1 MIDRTTKDR
10 ILAATRIEEVVG
22 DFIALKRRGANW
34 WGICPFHQD
43 KRPSLAVSPSKGIFK
58 CFACGESGNA
68 VSFVMKHE
76 HLTYAESLK
85 YLAKKYHIEVVE
97 KEETPEEIASRL
109 KHESLLVV
117 SEFAQKYFQ
126 DILWNDANGRAIG
139 LSYFHERKFT
149 DETIRKFGL
158 GYTPTRP
165 HTLTKD
171 ALAKGYKEEY
181 LVDAGL
187 CIRRDDGS
195 VVDKF
200 YDRVMF
206 PIYSISGRVIAFGG
220 RTLKSDKSIAK
231 YVNTAGTEIYNKSE
245 SLYGIFQAKNAIIK
259 ADKCILV
266 EGYADV
272 ISMHQQGIQNVVASS
287 GTSLTTGQIRLI
299 KRFTSNITIIY
310 DGDAAGIKAAVRG
323 TNLVLE
329 EGLNVRIVVLPPED
343 DPDTFAQA
351 RSTTE
356 ILEYLAEN
364 ERDFISFKSDLAEA
378 DMAADPL
385 SRSKLINDII
395 GSIAVIPDAILRKEY
410 AEMVA
415 ERFRQEVEDILS
427 KITAIRDEQK
437 RQAQL
442 RERSL
447 EAQVPPALSGQNAA
461 EGDFGL
467 EPVSDLPQEMP
478 PAPEETNP
486 YLLTNPVLAVQE
498 RELTDYLLRFGSYP
512 LHFEKDMLYGA
523 APAEQIN
530 VETYI
535 RNTLLDDDIVFANR
549 LYREL
554 YDEYFSF
561 AGTLPVG
568 METRERQEAIAHHFA
583 NLENQTLLR
592 ESLNI
597 VFDDQ
602 ELTVRV
608 YRDTLEPE
616 EQRLGETVPK
626 SVIMYKLRI
635 TEQQCAEITRA
646 INSAQREG
654 DQPRQ
659 RELAKTLS
667 LLNKVKLQ
675 LSKELRKGSA

>member
-76 HLTYAESLK
+76 HLTYAEALK

-126 DILWNDANGRAIG
+126 DILWNDEHGRAIG

-149 DETIRKFGL
+149 DETIRRFGL

-171 ALAKGYKEEY
+171 AMAKGYKEEY

-187 CIRRDDGS
+187 CIRREDGT
-195 VVDKF
+195 VADKF

-220 RTLKSDKSIAK
+220 RTLKSDKSVAK

-323 TNLVLE
+323 TDLVLE

-351 RSTTE
+351 RTTTE

-364 ERDFISFKSDLAEA
+364 ERDFISFKSDLAET

-385 SRSKLINDII
+385 SRSKLINEII
-395 GSIAVIPDAILRKEY
+395 QSIAVVPDAILRKEY
-410 AEMVA
+410 VEMVA
-415 ERFRQEVEDILS
+415 ERFRQSDADILA
-427 KITAIRDEQK
+427 KITAIRDEKK
-437 RQAQL
+437 RQARL

-447 EAQVPPALSGQNAA
+447 EPQLPPAVAQETAAA
-461 EGDFGL
+461 EDFGM
-467 EPVSDLPQEMP
+467 EPVNDLP
-478 PAPEETNP
+478 ARPEESVETNP
-486 YLLTNPVLAVQE
+486 YIITNPLLAVQE

-523 APAEQIN
+523 EPAERID
-530 VETYI
+530 VETYV
-535 RNTLLDDDIVFANR
+535 REALRDDDIVFANR

-554 YDEYFSF
+554 YDEYYAF
-561 AGTLPVG
+561 AATLPEG
-568 METRERQEAIAHHFA
+568 MEVRERQGAIARHFA

-592 ESLNI
+592 ESLNLA
-597 VFDDQ
+597 FDDQ
-602 ELTVRV
+602 ELTVKI

-626 SVIMYKLRI
+626 SMILYKLRI
-635 TEQQCAEITRA
+635 TEQHCTEL
-646 INSAQREG
+646 SAQINAAQRDG
-654 DQPRQ
+654 DAVLLKSLVDQ
-659 RELAKTLS
+659 LS
-667 LLNKVKLQ
+667 LLNKVKLRF
-675 LSKELRKGSA
+675 SKELKRL

>member
-76 HLTYAESLK
+76 HLTYAEALK

-126 DILWNDANGRAIG
+126 DILWNDEHGRAIG

-149 DETIRKFGL
+149 DETIRRFGL

-171 ALAKGYKEEY
+171 AMAKGYKEEY

-187 CIRRDDGS
+187 CIRREDGT
-195 VVDKF
+195 VADKF

-220 RTLKSDKSIAK
+220 RTLKSDKSVAK

-287 GTSLTTGQIRLI
+287 GTSLTIGQIRLI

-323 TNLVLE
+323 TDLVLE

-351 RSTTE
+351 RTTTE

-364 ERDFISFKSDLAEA
+364 ERDFISFKSDLAET

-385 SRSKLINDII
+385 SRSKLINEII
-395 GSIAVIPDAILRKEY
+395 QSIAVVPDAILRKEY
-410 AEMVA
+410 VGMVA
-415 ERFRQEVEDILS
+415 ERFRQSDADILA
-427 KITAIRDEQK
+427 KITAIRDEKK
-437 RQAQL
+437 RQARL

-447 EAQVPPALSGQNAA
+447 EPQLPPAVAQETTAA
-461 EGDFGL
+461 EDFGM
-467 EPVSDLPQEMP
+467 EPVSDLP
-478 PAPEETNP
+478 ARPEEPVETNP
-486 YLLTNPVLAVQE
+486 YVITNPLLAVQE

-512 LHFEKDMLYGA
+512 LHFEKDMVYGA
-523 APAEQIN
+523 APAERID
-530 VETYI
+530 VETYV
-535 RNTLLDDDIVFANR
+535 REALRDDDIVFANR

-554 YDEYFSF
+554 YDEYYAF
-561 AGTLPVG
+561 AATLPEG
-568 METRERQEAIAHHFA
+568 MEVRERQGAIARHFA

-592 ESLNI
+592 ESLNLA
-597 VFDDQ
+597 FDDQ
-602 ELTVRV
+602 ELTVKI

-626 SVIMYKLRI
+626 SMILYKLRI
-635 TEQQCAEITRA
+635 TEQHCTEL
-646 INSAQREG
+646 SAQINAAQRDGNAELLKSLV
-654 DQPRQ
+654 DQ
-659 RELAKTLS
+659 LS
-667 LLNKVKLQ
+667 LLNKVKLRF
-675 LSKELRKGSA
+675 SKELKRL

>member
-1 MIDRTTKDR
+1 MIDRGTKDR

-22 DFIALKRRGANW
+22 DFIALRRRGANW

-76 HLTYAESLK
+76 HLTYAEALK
-85 YLAKKYHIEVVE
+85 YLAKKYNIEVVE
-97 KEETPEEIASRL
+97 KEETPEEMASRL

-117 SEFAQKYFQ
+117 SEYAQKYYQ
-126 DILWNDANGRAIG
+126 DILWNDEHGRAVG
-139 LSYFHERKFT
+139 LAYFHERKFT

-165 HTLTKD
+165 RTLTKD

-187 CIRRDDGS
+187 CIRREDGTLG
-195 VVDKF
+195 DKF

-245 SLYGIFQAKNAIIK
+245 SLYGIFQAKNDIIK

-272 ISMHQQGIQNVVASS
+272 ISMHQQGIRNVVASS

-310 DGDAAGIKAAVRG
+310 DGDAAGIKAALRG
-323 TNLVLE
+323 TDLVLE

-351 RSTTE
+351 RTTTE
-356 ILEYLAEN
+356 ILEYFSEK
-364 ERDFISFKSDLAEA
+364 ERDFISFKSDLAES

-385 SRSKLINDII
+385 SRSRLINDII
-395 GSIAVIPDAILRKEY
+395 GSISVVPDAILRKEY
-410 AEMVA
+410 VEMLA
-415 ERFRQEVEDILS
+415 ERFKQNVEDILS
-427 KITAIRDEQK
+427 KITALRDERR
-437 RQAQL
+437 RQARL
-442 RERSL
+442 RERSY
-447 EAQVPPALSGQNAA
+447 EPAPQPAEVPPV
-461 EGDFGL
+461 EEIL
-467 EPVSDLPQEMP
+467 EPEPVAAPAESD
-478 PAPEETNP
+478 P
-486 YLLTNPVLAVQE
+486 YALTDEVLAVQE

-512 LHFEKDMLYGA
+512 LHFEEQMQYGA
-523 APAEQIN
+523 PQGEEIC

-535 RNTLLDDDIVFANR
+535 REALADDEIVFSNR

-554 YDEYFSF
+554 FDEYYAF
-561 AGTLPVG
+561 AGTLPQG
-568 METRERQEAIAHHFA
+568 METRLRQETIARHFA
-583 NLENQTLLR
+583 DLENQTLVR
-592 ESLNI
+592 AALNLA
-597 VFDDQ
+597 FDDQ
-602 ELTVRV
+602 ELTVKV
-608 YRDTLEPE
+608 YRETLEPE
-616 EQRLGETVPK
+616 EHRLGEMVPK
-626 SVIMYKLRI
+626 SIILYKLRI
-635 TEQQCAEITRA
+635 TEQQCNTLSRQIQA
-646 INSAQREG
+646 AQRDG
-654 DQPRQ
+654 DLSLQHS
-659 RELAKTLS
+659 LVGKLS

-675 LSKELRKGSA
+675 FSKELKRL

>member
-1 MIDRTTKDR
+1 MIDRTTKDK

-76 HLTYAESLK
+76 HLTYAEALK

-126 DILWNDANGRAIG
+126 DVLWNDEQGRAIG

-171 ALAKGYKEEY
+171 AMAKGYKEEY

-187 CIRRDDGS
+187 CIRREDGS
-195 VVDKF
+195 VTDKF

-220 RTLKSDKSIAK
+220 RTLKSDKSVAK

-287 GTSLTTGQIRLI
+287 GTSLTIGQIRLI

-323 TNLVLE
+323 TDLVLE

-351 RSTTE
+351 RTTTE
-356 ILEYLAEN
+356 ILEFLAEN
-364 ERDFISFKSDLAEA
+364 ERDFISFKSDLAET

-385 SRSKLINDII
+385 SRSKLINEII
-395 GSIAVIPDAILRKEY
+395 QSIAVVPDAILRKEY
-410 AEMVA
+410 VEMVA
-415 ERFRQEVEDILS
+415 ERFRQSDADILA
-427 KITAIRDEQK
+427 KITAIRDEKK
-437 RQAQL
+437 RQARL
-442 RERSL
+442 RDRSL
-447 EAQVPPALSGQNAA
+447 DPQLPPAISQETSAA
-461 EGDFGL
+461 EDFGM
-467 EPVSDLPQEMP
+467 EPVSEPLMQPE
-478 PAPEETNP
+478 PEETNP
-486 YLLTNPVLAVQE
+486 YAITNPLLAVQE
-498 RELTDYLLRFGSYP
+498 KELTDYLLRFGSYP

-523 APAEQIN
+523 APAERIS
-530 VETYI
+530 VETYV
-535 RNTLLDDDIVFANR
+535 REALRDDDIVFANR

-554 YDEYFSF
+554 FDEYYAF
-561 AGTLPVG
+561 AATLPEEMDV
-568 METRERQEAIAHHFA
+568 RERQGAIARHFA

-592 ESLNI
+592 ESLNLA
-597 VFDDQ
+597 FDDQ
-602 ELTVRV
+602 ELTVKV

-626 SVIMYKLRI
+626 SMILYKLRI
-635 TEQQCAEITRA
+635 TEQHCGELSAL
-646 INSAQREG
+646 INTAQREG
-654 DQPRQ
+654 DEARL
-659 RELAKTLS
+659 RELVRQLS
-667 LLNKVKLQ
+667 LLNKVKLRF
-675 LSKELRKGSA
+675 SKELKRL

>member
-76 HLTYAESLK
+76 HLTYAEALK

-126 DILWNDANGRAIG
+126 DILWNDEHGRAIG

-149 DETIRKFGL
+149 DETIRRFGL

-171 ALAKGYKEEY
+171 AMAKGYKEEY

-187 CIRRDDGS
+187 CIRREDGT
-195 VVDKF
+195 VADKF

-220 RTLKSDKSIAK
+220 RTLKSDKSVAK

-287 GTSLTTGQIRLI
+287 GTSLTIGQIRLI

-323 TNLVLE
+323 TDLVLE

-351 RSTTE
+351 RTTTE

-364 ERDFISFKSDLAEA
+364 ERDFISFKSDLAET

-385 SRSKLINDII
+385 SRSKLINEII
-395 GSIAVIPDAILRKEY
+395 QSIAVVPDAILRKEY
-410 AEMVA
+410 VEMVA
-415 ERFRQEVEDILS
+415 ERFRQSDADILA
-427 KITAIRDEQK
+427 KITAIRDEKK
-437 RQAQL
+437 RQARL
-442 RERSL
+442 RDRSL
-447 EAQVPPALSGQNAA
+447 EPQLPPAVAQETAAA
-461 EGDFGL
+461 EDFGM
-467 EPVSDLPQEMP
+467 EPVNDLPSR
-478 PAPEETNP
+478 PEEPVETNP
-486 YLLTNPVLAVQE
+486 YVITNPLLAVQE

-512 LHFEKDMLYGA
+512 LHFEKDMVYGA
-523 APAEQIN
+523 APAERID
-530 VETYI
+530 VETYV
-535 RNTLLDDDIVFANR
+535 REALRDDDIVFANR

-554 YDEYFSF
+554 YDEYYTF
-561 AGTLPVG
+561 AATLPEG
-568 METRERQEAIAHHFA
+568 MEVRERQGAIARHFA

-592 ESLNI
+592 ESLNLA
-597 VFDDQ
+597 FDDQ
-602 ELTVRV
+602 ELTVKI

-626 SVIMYKLRI
+626 SMILYKLRI
-635 TEQQCAEITRA
+635 TEQHCTEL
-646 INSAQREG
+646 SAQINAAQRDGNAELLKSLV
-654 DQPRQ
+654 DQ
-659 RELAKTLS
+659 LS
-667 LLNKVKLQ
+667 LLNKVKLRF
-675 LSKELRKGSA
+675 SKELKRL

>member
-76 HLTYAESLK
+76 HLTYAEALK

-126 DILWNDANGRAIG
+126 DILWNDEHGRAIG

-149 DETIRKFGL
+149 DETIRRFGL

-171 ALAKGYKEEY
+171 AMAKGYKEEY

-187 CIRRDDGS
+187 CIRREDGT
-195 VVDKF
+195 VADKF

-220 RTLKSDKSIAK
+220 RTLKSDKSVAK

-323 TNLVLE
+323 TDLVLE

-351 RSTTE
+351 RTTTE

-364 ERDFISFKSDLAEA
+364 ERDFISFKSDLAET

-385 SRSKLINDII
+385 SRSKLINEII
-395 GSIAVIPDAILRKEY
+395 QSIAVVPDAILRKEY
-410 AEMVA
+410 VEMVA
-415 ERFRQEVEDILS
+415 ERFRQSDADILA
-427 KITAIRDEQK
+427 KITAIRDEKK
-437 RQAQL
+437 RQARL

-447 EAQVPPALSGQNAA
+447 EPQLPPAVAQETAAA
-461 EGDFGL
+461 EDFGI
-467 EPVSDLPQEMP
+467 EPVNDLP
-478 PAPEETNP
+478 ARPEESVETNP
-486 YLLTNPVLAVQE
+486 YIITNPLLAVQE

-523 APAEQIN
+523 EPAERID
-530 VETYI
+530 VETYV
-535 RNTLLDDDIVFANR
+535 REALRDDDIVFANR

-554 YDEYFSF
+554 YDEYYAF
-561 AGTLPVG
+561 AATLPEG
-568 METRERQEAIAHHFA
+568 MEVRERQGAIARHFA

-592 ESLNI
+592 ESLNLA
-597 VFDDQ
+597 FDDQ
-602 ELTVRV
+602 ELTVKI

-626 SVIMYKLRI
+626 SMILYKLRI
-635 TEQQCAEITRA
+635 TEQHCTEL
-646 INSAQREG
+646 SAQINTAQRDG
-654 DQPRQ
+654 DAVLLKSLVDQ
-659 RELAKTLS
+659 LS
-667 LLNKVKLQ
+667 LLNKVKLRF
-675 LSKELRKGSA
+675 SKELKRL

>member
-76 HLTYAESLK
+76 HLTYAEALK

-126 DILWNDANGRAIG
+126 DILWNDEHGRAIG

-149 DETIRKFGL
+149 DETIRRFGL

-171 ALAKGYKEEY
+171 AMAKGYKEEY

-187 CIRRDDGS
+187 CIRREDGT
-195 VVDKF
+195 VADKF
-200 YDRVMF
+200 YDRVIF

-220 RTLKSDKSIAK
+220 RTLKSDKSVAK

-287 GTSLTTGQIRLI
+287 GTSLTIGQIRLI

-323 TNLVLE
+323 TDLVLE

-351 RSTTE
+351 RTTTE

-364 ERDFISFKSDLAEA
+364 ERDFISFKSDLAET

-385 SRSKLINDII
+385 SRSKLINEII
-395 GSIAVIPDAILRKEY
+395 QSIAVVPDAILRKEY
-410 AEMVA
+410 VEMVA
-415 ERFRQEVEDILS
+415 ERFRQSDVDILA
-427 KITAIRDEQK
+427 KITAIRDEKK
-437 RQAQL
+437 RQARL
-442 RERSL
+442 RDRSL
-447 EAQVPPALSGQNAA
+447 EPQLPPAVAQETAAA
-461 EGDFGL
+461 EDFGM
-467 EPVSDLPQEMP
+467 EPVNDLPSR
-478 PAPEETNP
+478 PEEPVETNP
-486 YLLTNPVLAVQE
+486 YVITNPLLAVQE

-512 LHFEKDMLYGA
+512 LHFEKDMVYGA
-523 APAEQIN
+523 APAERID
-530 VETYI
+530 VETYV
-535 RNTLLDDDIVFANR
+535 REALRDDDIVFANR

-554 YDEYFSF
+554 YDEYYTF
-561 AGTLPVG
+561 AATLPEG
-568 METRERQEAIAHHFA
+568 MEVRERQGAIARHFA

-592 ESLNI
+592 ESLNLA
-597 VFDDQ
+597 FDDQ
-602 ELTVRV
+602 ELTVKI

-626 SVIMYKLRI
+626 SMILYKLRI
-635 TEQQCAEITRA
+635 TEQHCTEL
-646 INSAQREG
+646 SAQINAAQRDG
-654 DQPRQ
+654 DAVLLKSLVDQ
-659 RELAKTLS
+659 LS
-667 LLNKVKLQ
+667 LLNKVKLRF
-675 LSKELRKGSA
+675 SKELKRL

>member
-76 HLTYAESLK
+76 HLTYAEALK

-126 DILWNDANGRAIG
+126 DILWNDEHGRAIG

-149 DETIRKFGL
+149 DETIRRFGL

-171 ALAKGYKEEY
+171 AMAKGYKEEY

-187 CIRRDDGS
+187 CIRREDGT
-195 VVDKF
+195 VADKF

-220 RTLKSDKSIAK
+220 RTLKSDKSVAK

-287 GTSLTTGQIRLI
+287 GTSLTIGQIRLI

-323 TNLVLE
+323 TDLVLE

-351 RSTTE
+351 RTTTE

-364 ERDFISFKSDLAEA
+364 ERDFISFKSDLAET

-385 SRSKLINDII
+385 SRSKLINEII
-395 GSIAVIPDAILRKEY
+395 QSIAVVPDAILRKEY
-410 AEMVA
+410 VEMVA
-415 ERFRQEVEDILS
+415 ERFRQSDADILA
-427 KITAIRDEQK
+427 KITAIRDEKK
-437 RQAQL
+437 RQARL
-442 RERSL
+442 RDRSL
-447 EAQVPPALSGQNAA
+447 EPQLPPAVSQETAAA
-461 EGDFGL
+461 EDFGM
-467 EPVSDLPQEMP
+467 EPVNDLPAQ
-478 PAPEETNP
+478 PEEPVEANPYVITNP
-486 YLLTNPVLAVQE
+486 LLAVQE

-512 LHFEKDMLYGA
+512 LHFEKDMVYGA
-523 APAEQIN
+523 APAEQID
-530 VETYI
+530 VETYV
-535 RNTLLDDDIVFANR
+535 REALRDDDIVFANR

-554 YDEYFSF
+554 YDEYYTF
-561 AGTLPVG
+561 AATLPEG
-568 METRERQEAIAHHFA
+568 MEVRERQGAIARHFA

-592 ESLNI
+592 ESLNLA
-597 VFDDQ
+597 FDDQ
-602 ELTVRV
+602 ELTVKI

-626 SVIMYKLRI
+626 SMILYKLRI
-635 TEQQCAEITRA
+635 TEQHCTEL
-646 INSAQREG
+646 SAQINTAQRDG
-654 DQPRQ
+654 DAVLLKSLVDQ
-659 RELAKTLS
+659 LS
-667 LLNKVKLQ
+667 LLNKVKLRF
-675 LSKELRKGSA
+675 SKELKRL

>member
-76 HLTYAESLK
+76 HLTYAEALK

-126 DILWNDANGRAIG
+126 DILWNDENGRAIG

-165 HTLTKD
+165 HSLTRD
-171 ALAKGYKEEY
+171 AMAKGYKEEY

-187 CIRRDDGS
+187 CIRREDGS
-195 VVDKF
+195 VTDKF

-220 RTLKSDKSIAK
+220 RTLKSDKSVAK

-287 GTSLTTGQIRLI
+287 GTSLTIGQIRLI

-323 TNLVLE
+323 TDLVLE

-351 RSTTE
+351 RTTTE

-364 ERDFISFKSDLAEA
+364 ERDFISFKSDLAET

-385 SRSKLINDII
+385 SRSKLINEII
-395 GSIAVIPDAILRKEY
+395 QSIAVVPDAILRKEY
-410 AEMVA
+410 VEMVA
-415 ERFRQEVEDILS
+415 ERFRQSDADILA
-427 KITAIRDEQK
+427 KITAIRDEKK

-442 RERSL
+442 RNRSL
-447 EAQVPPALSGQNAA
+447 EPQLPPAIAQETSAS
-461 EGDFGL
+461 EDFGL
-467 EPVSDLPQEMP
+467 EPVSEPVMQ
-478 PAPEETNP
+478 PEPVETNP
-486 YLLTNPVLAVQE
+486 YAITNPLLAVQE

-523 APAEQIN
+523 APAERIS

-535 RNTLLDDDIVFANR
+535 REALRDDDIVFSNR

-554 YDEYFSF
+554 FDEYYAF
-561 AGTLPVG
+561 AATLPEEMDV
-568 METRERQEAIAHHFA
+568 RERQGAIARHFA

-592 ESLNI
+592 ESLNLA
-597 VFDDQ
+597 FDDQ
-602 ELTVRV
+602 ELTVKV

-626 SVIMYKLRI
+626 SMILYKLRI
-635 TEQQCAEITRA
+635 TEQNCSEL
-646 INSAQREG
+646 SAQISAAQRDG
-654 DQPRQ
+654 DAALLKSLVDQ
-659 RELAKTLS
+659 LS

-675 LSKELRKGSA
+675 FSKELKRL

>member
-76 HLTYAESLK
+76 HLTYAEALK

-126 DILWNDANGRAIG
+126 DILWNDEHGRAIG

-171 ALAKGYKEEY
+171 AMAKGYKEEY

-187 CIRRDDGS
+187 CIRREDGT
-195 VVDKF
+195 VADKF

-220 RTLKSDKSIAK
+220 RTLKSDKSVAK

-287 GTSLTTGQIRLI
+287 GTSLTIGQIRLI

-323 TNLVLE
+323 TDLVLE

-351 RSTTE
+351 RTTTE

-364 ERDFISFKSDLAEA
+364 ERDFISFKSDLAET

-385 SRSKLINDII
+385 SRSKLINEII
-395 GSIAVIPDAILRKEY
+395 QSIAVVPDAILRKEY
-410 AEMVA
+410 VEMVA
-415 ERFRQEVEDILS
+415 ERFRQSDADILA
-427 KITAIRDEQK
+427 KITAIRDEKK
-437 RQAQL
+437 RQARL
-442 RERSL
+442 RDRSL
-447 EAQVPPALSGQNAA
+447 EPQLPPAVSQETAAA
-461 EGDFGL
+461 EDFGM
-467 EPVSDLPQEMP
+467 EPVNDLPAQS
-478 PAPEETNP
+478 EEPVENNPYVITNP
-486 YLLTNPVLAVQE
+486 LLAVQE

-523 APAEQIN
+523 EPAERID
-530 VETYI
+530 VETYV
-535 RNTLLDDDIVFANR
+535 REALRDDDIVFANR

-554 YDEYFSF
+554 YDEYYAF
-561 AGTLPVG
+561 AATLPEG
-568 METRERQEAIAHHFA
+568 MEVRERQGAIARHFA

-592 ESLNI
+592 ESLNLA
-597 VFDDQ
+597 FDDQ
-602 ELTVRV
+602 ELTVKI

-626 SVIMYKLRI
+626 SMILYKLRI
-635 TEQQCAEITRA
+635 TEQHCTELSAR
-646 INSAQREG
+646 INAAQRDG
-654 DQPRQ
+654 DAALLKSLVDQ
-659 RELAKTLS
+659 LS
-667 LLNKVKLQ
+667 LLNKVKLRF
-675 LSKELRKGSA
+675 SKELKRL

>member
-76 HLTYAESLK
+76 HLTYAEALK
-85 YLAKKYHIEVVE
+85 YLAKKYGIEVVE

-126 DILWNDANGRAIG
+126 DILWNDPNGRAIG

-171 ALAKGYKEEY
+171 ALARGYKEEY

-220 RTLKSDKSIAK
+220 RTLKSDKSVAK

-245 SLYGIFQAKNAIIK
+245 SLYGVFQAKNAIIK

-323 TNLVLE
+323 TDLVLE

-364 ERDFISFKSDLAEA
+364 ERDFISFKSDLAET

-410 AEMVA
+410 VEMVSD
-415 ERFRQEVEDILS
+415 RFKQDVEDILA
-427 KITAIRDEQK
+427 KINGIRDEKK

-442 RERSL
+442 RERSYQPEL
-447 EAQVPPALSGQNAA
+447 PPALAGNPQA
-461 EGDFGL
+461 GDDGL
-467 EPVSDLPQEMP
+467 EPVSDLVEPMP

-486 YLLTNPVLAVQE
+486 YVITDPILAVQE

-535 RNTLLDDDIVFANR
+535 RNTLQDDDIVFANR

-554 YDEYFSF
+554 FDEYFAF
-561 AGTLPVG
+561 ADSLAEG
-568 METRERQEAIAHHFA
+568 MEVQERQEAIARHFA

-608 YRDTLEPE
+608 YRESLEPE
-616 EQRLGETVPK
+616 EERLGETVPK

-635 TEQQCAEITRA
+635 TEQQCAEISRA
-646 INSAQREG
+646 INAAQREG

-659 RELAKTLS
+659 RDLAKTLS

-675 LSKELRKGSA
+675 LSKELRKQ

>member
-76 HLTYAESLK
+76 HLTYAEALK

-126 DILWNDANGRAIG
+126 DILWNDEHGRAIG

-149 DETIRKFGL
+149 DETIRRFGL

-171 ALAKGYKEEY
+171 AMAKGYKEEY

-187 CIRRDDGS
+187 CIRREDGT
-195 VVDKF
+195 VADKF

-220 RTLKSDKSIAK
+220 RTLKSDKSVAK

-323 TNLVLE
+323 TDLVLE

-351 RSTTE
+351 RTTTE

-364 ERDFISFKSDLAEA
+364 ERDFISFKSDLAET

-385 SRSKLINDII
+385 SRSKLINEII
-395 GSIAVIPDAILRKEY
+395 QSIAVVPDAILRKEY
-410 AEMVA
+410 VEMVA
-415 ERFRQEVEDILS
+415 ERFRQSDADILA
-427 KITAIRDEQK
+427 KITAIRDEKK
-437 RQAQL
+437 RQARL

-447 EAQVPPALSGQNAA
+447 EPQLPPAVAQETAAA
-461 EGDFGL
+461 EDFGM
-467 EPVSDLPQEMP
+467 EPVNDLP
-478 PAPEETNP
+478 ARPEESVETNP
-486 YLLTNPVLAVQE
+486 YIITNPLLAVQE

-512 LHFEKDMLYGA
+512 LHFEKDMVYGA
-523 APAEQIN
+523 APAEQID
-530 VETYI
+530 VETYV
-535 RNTLLDDDIVFANR
+535 REALRDDDIVFANR

-554 YDEYFSF
+554 YDEYYTF
-561 AGTLPVG
+561 AATLPEG
-568 METRERQEAIAHHFA
+568 MEVRERQGAIARHFA

-592 ESLNI
+592 ESLNLA
-597 VFDDQ
+597 FDDQ
-602 ELTVRV
+602 ELTVKI

-626 SVIMYKLRI
+626 SMILYKLRI
-635 TEQQCAEITRA
+635 TEQHCTEL
-646 INSAQREG
+646 SAQINAAQRDG
-654 DQPRQ
+654 DAVLLKSLVDQ
-659 RELAKTLS
+659 LS
-667 LLNKVKLQ
+667 LLNKVKLRF
-675 LSKELRKGSA
+675 SKELKRL

>member
-76 HLTYAESLK
+76 HLTYAEALK

-126 DILWNDANGRAIG
+126 DILWNDEHGRAIG

-149 DETIRKFGL
+149 DETIRRFGL

-171 ALAKGYKEEY
+171 AMAKGYKEEY

-187 CIRRDDGS
+187 CIRREDGT
-195 VVDKF
+195 VADKF

-220 RTLKSDKSIAK
+220 RTLKSDKSVAK

-323 TNLVLE
+323 TDLVLE

-351 RSTTE
+351 RTTTE

-364 ERDFISFKSDLAEA
+364 ERDFISFKSDLAET

-385 SRSKLINDII
+385 SRSKLINEII
-395 GSIAVIPDAILRKEY
+395 QSIAVVPDAILRKEY
-410 AEMVA
+410 VEMVA
-415 ERFRQEVEDILS
+415 ERFRQSDADILA
-427 KITAIRDEQK
+427 KITAIRDEKK
-437 RQAQL
+437 RQARL

-447 EAQVPPALSGQNAA
+447 EPQLPPAVAQETAAA
-461 EGDFGL
+461 EDFGM
-467 EPVSDLPQEMP
+467 EPVNDLP
-478 PAPEETNP
+478 ARPEESVETNP
-486 YLLTNPVLAVQE
+486 YIITNPLLAVQE

-523 APAEQIN
+523 EPAERID
-530 VETYI
+530 VETYV
-535 RNTLLDDDIVFANR
+535 REALRDDDIVFANR

-554 YDEYFSF
+554 YDEYYAF
-561 AGTLPVG
+561 AATLPEG
-568 METRERQEAIAHHFA
+568 MEVRERQGAIARHFA

-592 ESLNI
+592 ESLNLA
-597 VFDDQ
+597 FDDQ
-602 ELTVRV
+602 ELTVKI

-626 SVIMYKLRI
+626 SMILYKLRI
-635 TEQQCAEITRA
+635 TEQHCTEL
-646 INSAQREG
+646 SAQINTAQRDG
-654 DQPRQ
+654 DAVLLKSLVDQ
-659 RELAKTLS
+659 LS
-667 LLNKVKLQ
+667 LLNKVKLRF
-675 LSKELRKGSA
+675 SKELKRL

>member
-1 MIDRTTKDR
+1 MIDRATKDR

-34 WGICPFHQD
+34 WGVCPFHQD

-76 HLTYAESLK
+76 HLTYAEALK
-85 YLAKKYHIEVVE
+85 YLAKKYNIEVVE
-97 KEETPEEIASRL
+97 KEETPAEIASRL
-109 KHESLLVV
+109 KYESLLVV

-126 DILWNDANGRAIG
+126 DVLWNDENGRAIG

-171 ALAKGYKEEY
+171 AIAKGYKEEY

-195 VVDKF
+195 VADKF

-287 GTSLTTGQIRLI
+287 GTSLTIGQIRLI

-351 RSTTE
+351 RTTTE
-356 ILEYLAEN
+356 ILEYIAEH

-378 DMAADPL
+378 DMAADPF

-395 GSIAVIPDAILRKEY
+395 QSIAVIPDAILRKES

-415 ERFRQEVEDILS
+415 ERFRQEIGDILS
-427 KITAIRDEQK
+427 KITAIRDEK
-437 RQAQL
+437 SRQERL
-442 RERSL
+442 RARSL
-447 EAQVPPALSGQNAA
+447 EPTVPPGLAQQGAA
-461 EGDFGL
+461 SEEFGL
-467 EPVSDLPQEMP
+467 EPVIEPVMQPE
-478 PAPEETNP
+478 PEENNP
-486 YLLTNPVLAVQE
+486 YLITNPVLAVQE
-498 RELTDYLLRFGSYP
+498 KELIDYLLRFGSYA
-512 LHFEKDMLYGA
+512 LHFEKDMVYGA
-523 APAEQIN
+523 APAEQID

-535 RNTLLDDDIVFANR
+535 YNTLKDDDIVFDNR

-561 AGTLPVG
+561 VATLPAG
-568 METRERQEAIAHHFA
+568 MDAPQRQDAVARHFA
-583 NLENQTLLR
+583 NLENQVLLR

-602 ELTVRV
+602 ELTVKV
-608 YRDTLEPE
+608 YRETLEPE
-616 EQRLGETVPK
+616 EQRLGANVPK
-626 SVIMYKLRI
+626 SVLLYKLRI
-635 TEQQCAEITRA
+635 TEQQCAELSREIA
-646 INSAQREG
+646 AAQREG
-654 DQPRQ
+654 NTERQ
-659 RELAKTLS
+659 RQLVAHLN
-667 LLNKVKLQ
+667 LLNKVKTQ
-675 LSKELRKGSA
+675 FSKELRRM

>member
-76 HLTYAESLK
+76 HLTYAEALK

-126 DILWNDANGRAIG
+126 DILWNDEHGRAIG

-149 DETIRKFGL
+149 DETIRRFGL

-171 ALAKGYKEEY
+171 ATAKGYKEEY

-195 VVDKF
+195 VTDKF

-220 RTLKSDKSIAK
+220 RTLKSDKSVAK

-287 GTSLTTGQIRLI
+287 GTSLTIGQIRLI

-323 TNLVLE
+323 TDLVLE

-351 RSTTE
+351 RTTTE

-364 ERDFISFKSDLAEA
+364 ERDFISFKSDLAET

-385 SRSKLINDII
+385 SRSKLINGII
-395 GSIAVIPDAILRKEY
+395 QSIAVVPDAILRKEY
-410 AEMVA
+410 VEMVA
-415 ERFRQEVEDILS
+415 ERFRQSDADILA
-427 KITAIRDEQK
+427 KITAIRDEKK
-437 RQAQL
+437 RQADL
-442 RERSL
+442 RQRSL
-447 EAQVPPALSGQNAA
+447 EPQLPPALAQETRAA
-461 EGDFGL
+461 EDFGL
-467 EPVSDLPQEMP
+467 EPVSDLPAQGEEP
-478 PAPEETNP
+478 VETNP
-486 YLLTNPVLAVQE
+486 YVITNPLLAVQE
-498 RELTDYLLRFGSYP
+498 KELTDYLLRFGSYP

-523 APAEQIN
+523 APAERIS

-535 RNTLLDDDIVFANR
+535 REALRDDDIVFSNR

-554 YDEYFSF
+554 YDEYYAF
-561 AGTLPVG
+561 AATLPEE
-568 METRERQEAIAHHFA
+568 METRERQSAIARHFA

-592 ESLNI
+592 ESLNLA
-597 VFDDQ
+597 FDDQ
-602 ELTVRV
+602 ELTVKV

-626 SVIMYKLRI
+626 SMILYKLRI
-635 TEQQCAEITRA
+635 TEQHCGEL
-646 INSAQREG
+646 SAQINTAQRDG
-654 DQPRQ
+654 NAALLKSLVDQ
-659 RELAKTLS
+659 LS

-675 LSKELRKGSA
+675 FSKELKRL

>member
-43 KRPSLAVSPSKGIFK
+43 KRPSLAVSPTKGIFK

-68 VSFVMKHE
+68 VSFIMKHE
-76 HLTYAESLK
+76 HLTYAEALK
-85 YLAKKYHIEVVE
+85 YLAKKYGIEVVE

-109 KHESLLVV
+109 KYESLLVV

-126 DILWNDANGRAIG
+126 DILWNDENGRAIG
-139 LSYFHERKFT
+139 LSYFHERKLT
-149 DETIRKFGL
+149 DETIRKLGL
-158 GYTPTRP
+158 GYTPSRP
-165 HTLTKD
+165 HSLHKD
-171 ALAKGYKEEY
+171 AVAKGYKEEY

-187 CIRRDDGS
+187 CIRREDGS

-220 RTLKSDKSIAK
+220 RTLKSDKSVAK

-287 GTSLTTGQIRLI
+287 GTSLTIGQIRLI

-323 TNLVLE
+323 TDLVLE

-351 RSTTE
+351 HSTTE
-356 ILEYLAEN
+356 ILEYLAEK
-364 ERDFISFKSDLAEA
+364 ERDFISFKSDLAET

-385 SRSKLINDII
+385 SRSKLINKII
-395 GSIAVIPDAILRKEY
+395 QSIAVVPDAILRKEY
-410 AEMVA
+410 VEMVA
-415 ERFRQEVEDILS
+415 ERFKQNVEDILS
-427 KITAIRDEQK
+427 KITAIRDEKK
-437 RQAQL
+437 RQARLRDRTLDAQL
-442 RERSL
+442 
-447 EAQVPPALSGQNAA
+447 PPALAQQTSA
-461 EGDFGL
+461 EADFGL
-467 EPVSDLPQEMP
+467 EPVSEPMVTEQ
-478 PAPEETNP
+478 PEPVESNPYAITNP
-486 YLLTNPVLAVQE
+486 LLAVQE
-498 RELTDYLLRFGSYP
+498 KELTDYLLRFGSYP

-523 APAEQIN
+523 APAERIN

-535 RNTLLDDDIVFANR
+535 RNALLDDDIVFSNR

-554 YDEYFSF
+554 FDEYYAF
-561 AGTLPVG
+561 AATLPEEMPV
-568 METRERQEAIAHHFA
+568 RERQEAIARHFA
-583 NLENQTLLR
+583 NLENQVLLR
-592 ESLNI
+592 ESLNLA
-597 VFDDQ
+597 FDDQ
-602 ELTVRV
+602 ELTVKV

-626 SVIMYKLRI
+626 SMILYKLRI
-635 TEQQCAEITRA
+635 TEQHCGELSSQ
-646 INSAQREG
+646 INAAQREG
-654 DQPRQ
+654 NESQL
-659 RELAKTLS
+659 RELVRQLS

-675 LSKELRKGSA
+675 FSKELKRL

>member
-1 MIDRTTKDR
+1 MIDRTTKDK

-76 HLTYAESLK
+76 HLTYAEALK

-126 DILWNDANGRAIG
+126 DVLWNDEQGRAIG

-171 ALAKGYKEEY
+171 AMAKGYKEEY

-187 CIRRDDGS
+187 CIRREDGS
-195 VVDKF
+195 VTDKF

-220 RTLKSDKSIAK
+220 RTLTSDKSVAK

-287 GTSLTTGQIRLI
+287 GTSLTISSSASPPISPSFTTAMLPASRRLCAVPTWCS
-299 KRFTSNITIIY
+299 KR
-310 DGDAAGIKAAVRG
+310 G
-323 TNLVLE
+323 
-329 EGLNVRIVVLPPED
+329 
-343 DPDTFAQA
+343 
-351 RSTTE
+351 
-356 ILEYLAEN
+356 
-364 ERDFISFKSDLAEA
+364 
-378 DMAADPL
+378 
-385 SRSKLINDII
+385 
-395 GSIAVIPDAILRKEY
+395 
-410 AEMVA
+410 
-415 ERFRQEVEDILS
+415 
-427 KITAIRDEQK
+427 
-437 RQAQL
+437 
-442 RERSL
+442 
-447 EAQVPPALSGQNAA
+447 
-461 EGDFGL
+461 
-467 EPVSDLPQEMP
+467 
-478 PAPEETNP
+478 
-486 YLLTNPVLAVQE
+486 
-498 RELTDYLLRFGSYP
+498 
-512 LHFEKDMLYGA
+512 
-523 APAEQIN
+523 
-530 VETYI
+530 
-535 RNTLLDDDIVFANR
+535 
-549 LYREL
+549 
-554 YDEYFSF
+554 
-561 AGTLPVG
+561 
-568 METRERQEAIAHHFA
+568 
-583 NLENQTLLR
+583 
-592 ESLNI
+592 
-597 VFDDQ
+597 
-602 ELTVRV
+602 
-608 YRDTLEPE
+608 
-616 EQRLGETVPK
+616 
-626 SVIMYKLRI
+626 
-635 TEQQCAEITRA
+635 
-646 INSAQREG
+646 
-654 DQPRQ
+654 
-659 RELAKTLS
+659 
-667 LLNKVKLQ
+667 
-675 LSKELRKGSA
+675 

>member
-76 HLTYAESLK
+76 HLTYAEALK

-126 DILWNDANGRAIG
+126 DILWNDEHGRAIG

-149 DETIRKFGL
+149 DETIRRFGL

-171 ALAKGYKEEY
+171 AMAKGYKEEY

-187 CIRRDDGS
+187 CIRREDGT
-195 VVDKF
+195 VADKF

-220 RTLKSDKSIAK
+220 RTLKSDKSVAK

-287 GTSLTTGQIRLI
+287 GTSLTIGQIRLI

-323 TNLVLE
+323 TDLVLE

-351 RSTTE
+351 RTTTE

-364 ERDFISFKSDLAEA
+364 ERDFISFKSDLAET

-385 SRSKLINDII
+385 SRSKLINEII
-395 GSIAVIPDAILRKEY
+395 QSIAVVPDAILRKEY
-410 AEMVA
+410 VEMVA
-415 ERFRQEVEDILS
+415 ERFRQSDADILA
-427 KITAIRDEQK
+427 KITAIRDEKK
-437 RQAQL
+437 RQARL

-447 EAQVPPALSGQNAA
+447 EPQLPPAVAQETAAA
-461 EGDFGL
+461 EDFGM
-467 EPVSDLPQEMP
+467 EPVNDLPAQ
-478 PAPEETNP
+478 PEEPVEANPYVITNP
-486 YLLTNPVLAVQE
+486 LLAVQE

-512 LHFEKDMLYGA
+512 LHFEKDMVYGA
-523 APAEQIN
+523 APAEQID
-530 VETYI
+530 VETYV
-535 RNTLLDDDIVFANR
+535 REALRDDDIVFANR

-554 YDEYFSF
+554 YDEYYTF
-561 AGTLPVG
+561 AATLPEG
-568 METRERQEAIAHHFA
+568 MEVRERQGAIARHFA

-592 ESLNI
+592 ESLNLA
-597 VFDDQ
+597 FDDQ
-602 ELTVRV
+602 ELTVKI

-626 SVIMYKLRI
+626 SMILYKLRI
-635 TEQQCAEITRA
+635 TEQHCTEL
-646 INSAQREG
+646 SAQINAAQRDG
-654 DQPRQ
+654 DAVLLKSLVDQ
-659 RELAKTLS
+659 LS
-667 LLNKVKLQ
+667 LLNKVKLRF
-675 LSKELRKGSA
+675 SKELKRL

>member
-1 MIDRTTKDR
+1 MIDRGTKDR

-22 DFIALKRRGANW
+22 DFIALRRRGANW

-76 HLTYAESLK
+76 HLTYAEALK
-85 YLAKKYHIEVVE
+85 YLAKKYNIEVVE
-97 KEETPEEIASRL
+97 KEETPEEMASRL

-117 SEFAQKYFQ
+117 SEYAQKYYQ
-126 DILWNDANGRAIG
+126 DILWNDEHGRAVG
-139 LSYFHERKFT
+139 LAYFHERKFT

-165 HTLTKD
+165 RTLTKD

-187 CIRRDDGS
+187 CIRREDGTLG
-195 VVDKF
+195 DKF

-231 YVNTAGTEIYNKSE
+231 YVNTAATEIYNKSE
-245 SLYGIFQAKNAIIK
+245 SLYGIFQAKNDIIK

-272 ISMHQQGIQNVVASS
+272 ISMHQQGIRNVVASS

-310 DGDAAGIKAAVRG
+310 DGDAAGIKAALRG
-323 TNLVLE
+323 TDLVLE

-351 RSTTE
+351 RTTTE
-356 ILEYLAEN
+356 ILEYFSEK
-364 ERDFISFKSDLAEA
+364 ERDFISFKSDLAES

-385 SRSKLINDII
+385 SRSRLINDII
-395 GSIAVIPDAILRKEY
+395 GSISVVPDAILRKEY
-410 AEMVA
+410 VEMLA
-415 ERFRQEVEDILS
+415 ERFKQNVEDILS
-427 KITAIRDEQK
+427 KITALRDERR
-437 RQAQL
+437 RQARM
-442 RERSL
+442 RERSY
-447 EAQVPPALSGQNAA
+447 EPAPQPAEVPPV
-461 EGDFGL
+461 EEIL
-467 EPVSDLPQEMP
+467 EPEPVAAPAESD
-478 PAPEETNP
+478 P
-486 YLLTNPVLAVQE
+486 YALTDEVLAVQE

-512 LHFEKDMLYGA
+512 LHFEEQMQYGA
-523 APAEQIN
+523 PQGEEIC

-535 RNTLLDDDIVFANR
+535 REALSDDEIVFSNR

-554 YDEYFSF
+554 FDEYYAF
-561 AGTLPVG
+561 AATLPQG
-568 METRERQEAIAHHFA
+568 METRLRQETIARHFA
-583 NLENQTLLR
+583 DLENQTLVR
-592 ESLNI
+592 AALNLA
-597 VFDDQ
+597 FDDQ
-602 ELTVRV
+602 ELTVKV
-608 YRDTLEPE
+608 YRETLEPE
-616 EQRLGETVPK
+616 EHRLGEMVPK
-626 SVIMYKLRI
+626 SIILYKLRI
-635 TEQQCAEITRA
+635 TEQQCNTLSRQIQA
-646 INSAQREG
+646 AQRDG
-654 DQPRQ
+654 DLSLQHS
-659 RELAKTLS
+659 LVGKLS

-675 LSKELRKGSA
+675 FSKELKRL

>member
-76 HLTYAESLK
+76 HLTYAEALK

-126 DILWNDANGRAIG
+126 DILWNDEHGRAIG

-149 DETIRKFGL
+149 DETIRRFGL

-171 ALAKGYKEEY
+171 AMAKGYKEEY

-187 CIRRDDGS
+187 CIRREDGT
-195 VVDKF
+195 VADKF

-220 RTLKSDKSIAK
+220 RTLKSDKSVAK

-287 GTSLTTGQIRLI
+287 GTSLTIGQIRLI

-323 TNLVLE
+323 TDLVLE

-351 RSTTE
+351 RTTTE

-364 ERDFISFKSDLAEA
+364 ERDFISFKSDLAET

-385 SRSKLINDII
+385 SRSKLINEII
-395 GSIAVIPDAILRKEY
+395 QSIAVVPDAILRKEY
-410 AEMVA
+410 VEMVA
-415 ERFRQEVEDILS
+415 ERFRQSDVDILA
-427 KITAIRDEQK
+427 KITAIRDEKK
-437 RQAQL
+437 RQARL
-442 RERSL
+442 RDRSL
-447 EAQVPPALSGQNAA
+447 EPQLPPAVAQETAAA
-461 EGDFGL
+461 EDFGM
-467 EPVSDLPQEMP
+467 EPVNDLPSR
-478 PAPEETNP
+478 PEEPVETNP
-486 YLLTNPVLAVQE
+486 YVITNPLLAVQE

-512 LHFEKDMLYGA
+512 LHFEKDMVYGA
-523 APAEQIN
+523 APAERID
-530 VETYI
+530 VETYV
-535 RNTLLDDDIVFANR
+535 REALRDDDIVFANR

-554 YDEYFSF
+554 YDEYYTF
-561 AGTLPVG
+561 AATLPEG
-568 METRERQEAIAHHFA
+568 MEVRERQGAIARHFA

-592 ESLNI
+592 ESLNLA
-597 VFDDQ
+597 FDDQ
-602 ELTVRV
+602 ELTVKI

-626 SVIMYKLRI
+626 SMILYKLRI
-635 TEQQCAEITRA
+635 TEQHCTEL
-646 INSAQREG
+646 SAQINAAQRDG
-654 DQPRQ
+654 DAVLLKSLVDQ
-659 RELAKTLS
+659 LS
-667 LLNKVKLQ
+667 LLNKVKLRF
-675 LSKELRKGSA
+675 SKELKRL